1 METLD
6 LTQAR
11 RLALARA
18 GLLKPEWTG
27 MPRRATGLTRR
38 ARRAAHY
45 VIARFGYLQL
55 DTVAVAGAR
64 SHAIVLLSRLE
75 GFDPAL
81 AEALLQPGEPLFEY
95 WGHEACW
102 LPIDLYPVFAFRRQ
116 DFQEHPWWGDLI
128 GQHPRMAADLTR
140 RIREAGW
147 TYVCLDLTGYRT
159 GSLNESLGE
168 RDRGTGKA

>member
-1 METLD
+1 MLLFCQNFAKIAKKQWISQAGTIPIFMETLD

-18 GLLKPEWTG
+18 GLLKPEWSG

-38 ARRAAHY
+38 ARRAAQR
-45 VIARFGYLQL
+45 VIQRFGYLQL

-81 AEALLQPGEPLFEY
+81 AETLLQPGEPLFEY

-102 LPIDLYPVFAFRRQ
+102 LPMDLYPVFAFRRQ
-116 DFQEHPWWGDLI
+116 AFQHHPWGFNPLI
-128 GQHPRMAADLTR
+128 MNMLACPL
-140 RIREAGW
+140 
-147 TYVCLDLTGYRT
+147 
-159 GSLNESLGE
+159 
-168 RDRGTGKA
+168 